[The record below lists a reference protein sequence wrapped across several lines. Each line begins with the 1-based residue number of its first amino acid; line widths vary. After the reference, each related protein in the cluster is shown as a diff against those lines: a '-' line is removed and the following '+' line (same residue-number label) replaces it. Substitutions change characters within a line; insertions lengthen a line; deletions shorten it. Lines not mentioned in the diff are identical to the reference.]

1 MPSAKK
7 LEIGLVIHWTVFFI
21 PASIILKRKPSS
33 FKESSPF
40 KQPRQGRSPHA
51 MIVRHPNAIS
61 LPSFL
66 LPSLSRPLPPIHH
79 LIPLSKPHHPTRLL
93 HRKSQIAASHIPSPT
108 PFVPDARTF
117 LSLIG
122 RNLSQHAAKIPTWT
136 DLFSY
141 TSQQLREAGVEPAR
155 TRRYLLWWR
164 DRFRKGVHGVGGDLT
179 YVSGDGDKTAVL
191 KMVEVP
197 LEEKDLL
204 AKEGL
209 LKAKRVVV
217 NVPSRQGEEKVVG
230 GEGLRVVEGMK
241 VRGARTI
248 VGPYV
253 QYVKGTGGS
262 VAVIKA
268 QEGMWEERRGVKV
281 DGGERRKKMVR
292 RNRLLAERK
301 AARK

>member
-1 MPSAKK
+1 M
-7 LEIGLVIHWTVFFI
+7 
-21 PASIILKRKPSS
+21 
-33 FKESSPF
+33 
-40 KQPRQGRSPHA
+40 
-51 MIVRHPNAIS
+51 
-61 LPSFL
+61 
-66 LPSLSRPLPPIHH
+66 
-79 LIPLSKPHHPTRLL
+79 
-93 HRKSQIAASHIPSPT
+93 
-108 PFVPDARTF
+108 
-117 LSLIG
+117 
-122 RNLSQHAAKIPTWT
+122 
-136 DLFSY
+136 
-141 TSQQLREAGVEPAR
+141 
-155 TRRYLLWWR
+155 
-164 DRFRKGVHGVGGDLT
+164 GGDLT
-179 YVSGDGDKTAVL
+179 YVGGDGEKTAVL

-197 LEEKDLL
+197 LEERDVVGKV
-204 AKEGL
+204 GMPRV
-209 LKAKRVVV
+209 KRMVV
-217 NVPSRQGEEKVVG
+217 NVPAQEGVEKG

>member
-1 MPSAKK
+1 
-7 LEIGLVIHWTVFFI
+7 
-21 PASIILKRKPSS
+21 
-33 FKESSPF
+33 
-40 KQPRQGRSPHA
+40 
-51 MIVRHPNAIS
+51 MIVRHSNAIS

-79 LIPLSKPHHPTRLL
+79 LLPPLSRPRPPTRFL
-93 HRKSQIAASHIPSPT
+93 HRKSQIAASHIPPPT

-122 RNLSQHAAKIPTWT
+122 RNLSQHAAKIPNWT

-164 DRFRKGVHGVGGDLT
+164 DRFRKGIHGVGGDLKF
-179 YVSGDGDKTAVL
+179 VSGEGEKTAVL

-197 LEEKDLL
+197 LEERDVVGKG
-204 AKEGL
+204 GL
-209 LKAKRVVV
+209 PRVKRMVV
-217 NVPSRQGEEKVVG
+217 NVPALEGVEKGFGV
-230 GEGLRVVEGMK
+230 EGLRVVEGMK

-248 VGPYV
+248 VGPFV